1 MPDFPI
7 LYTIRHIVKGPSF
20 EAVVTAS
27 GRTLITHEDE
37 EWWCMGVEPG
47 GIAEPGE
54 GPASAFDRFSA
65 SFRHALED
73 IAEISE
79 SFQSFETDA
88 CALFR
93 TDDVDAAR
101 WDVALNR
108 IQQEREVPELFN
120 KLPRKIWTGVSEID
134 VQQLDLSKS
143 APMDAV
149 AESPALPTAA

>member
-1 MPDFPI
+1 MSDYPI

-37 EWWCMGVEPG
+37 EWWCLGVEPG

-54 GPASAFDRFSA
+54 GPSSAFDRFSA
-65 SFRHALED
+65 SFRHGLED
-73 IAEISE
+73 IAEISDTLE
-79 SFQSFETDA
+79 AFETDA

-93 TDDVDAAR
+93 TDDADAAR
-101 WDVALNR
+101 WDAALHR
-108 IQQEREVPELFN
+108 IKGGEVPELFS

-134 VQQLDLSKS
+134 VQPLERNEP

-149 AESPALPTAA
+149 VQENLALPTAA